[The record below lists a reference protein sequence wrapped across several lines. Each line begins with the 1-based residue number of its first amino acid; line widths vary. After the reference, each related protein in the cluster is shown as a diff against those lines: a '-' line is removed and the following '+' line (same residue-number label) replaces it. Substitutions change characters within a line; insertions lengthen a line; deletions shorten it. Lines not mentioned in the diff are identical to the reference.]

1 MDAPVKKEEGKTQ
14 TELERTRYRQEHQI
28 QRVKRDL
35 MARTETNGNWKS
47 SVHPVPHCDRLS
59 L

>member
-28 QRVKRDL
+28 QRVEREL
-35 MARTETNGNWKS
+35 MARSRPMATGNQKTTKN
-47 SVHPVPHCDRLS
+47 VMT
-59 L
+59 